1 MWSPLGRC
9 IRRNNLCTRTRTR
22 ECDNP
27 PPSGGGTICIGKK
40 IDSVTCNANDCGR
53 NSYDSY
59 FIQIVNLLQLKI
71 LLKSSLTSYV
81 YIH

>member
-27 PPSGGGTICIGKK
+27 PPSGGGMICIGKK
-40 IDSVTCNANDCGR
+40 IDAVKCNPNDCGR
-53 NSYDSY
+53 EIHIS
-59 FIQIVNLLQLKI
+59 FR
-71 LLKSSLTSYV
+71 SLMC
-81 YIH
+81 

>member
-1 MWSPLGRC
+1 MIQKNNDLLNENFKNILCVVNGAWGMWSPLGRC

-40 IDSVTCNANDCGR
+40 IHSVNCNANDCGK
-53 NSYDSY
+53 NSY
-59 FIQIVNLLQLKI
+59 FI
-71 LLKSSLTSYV
+71 
-81 YIH
+81 